1 MMSAQTHADW
11 TPRTP
16 WPTVRRK
23 SAAGSREV
31 VELIAQ
37 NITADSLADPHAFAR
52 QSRLATALLPAELRE
67 LLFDFLVE
75 GDGGL
80 LLSGLEVGPIPPTP
94 DNAVGANTRHTLMAR
109 QSALLLSSIVHLVGY
124 RPECRGELVQTL
136 VPVRRHLRRQTST
149 GSAVDLESHTEQCHN
164 LRTRPDFIALGCLRG
179 DPNASTYLLSARELQ
194 RRLPAETSRLL
205 RDPVYFTRVDSS
217 FIDGGVPDEV
227 RGPIPVLSGS
237 WDDPVL
243 TYDEDLMSTASTEH
257 RSALAAV
264 RDVWM
269 AHRSEVVLHPGEL
282 FILDN
287 SRAIHG
293 RSAFTAQW
301 DGGDRWLCRTQGLCN
316 LATSRF
322 ARREGSPIIEIEG
335 C

>member
-1 MMSAQTHADW
+1 
-11 TPRTP
+11 
-16 WPTVRRK
+16 
-23 SAAGSREV
+23 
-31 VELIAQ
+31 
-37 NITADSLADPHAFAR
+37 
-52 QSRLATALLPAELRE
+52 
-67 LLFDFLVE
+67 LFDFLVE

-80 LLSGLEVGPIPPTP
+80 LLSGLEIGAIPPTP
-94 DNAVGANTRHTLMAR
+94 EDSVGASTRHTLMAR

-136 VPVRRHLRRQTST
+136 VPVRRHSRRQTST

-164 LRTRPDFIALGCLRG
+164 LSTRPDFIALGCLRG

-194 RRLPAETSRLL
+194 RQLTSEAVRLL
-205 RDPVYFTRVDSS
+205 RDPVFFTRVDGS

-243 TYDEDLMSTASTEH
+243 TYDEDLMSTPSADH
-257 RSALAAV
+257 QAALAAV

-269 AHRSEVVLHPGEL
+269 AHRSEIVLHPGDL

-293 RSAFTAQW
+293 RSAFTARW
-301 DGGDRWLCRTQGLCN
+301 DGVDRWLCRVQGLCN